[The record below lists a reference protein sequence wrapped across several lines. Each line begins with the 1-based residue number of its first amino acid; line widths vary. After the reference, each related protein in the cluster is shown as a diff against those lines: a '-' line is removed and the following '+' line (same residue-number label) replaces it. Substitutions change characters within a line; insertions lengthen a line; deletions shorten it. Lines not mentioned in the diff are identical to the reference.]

1 MKKPNKNTRI
11 SFSVYKHTIGRQSVN
26 ICGVIQYPLAIHR
39 LEREQD
45 ELDSGTRKRFSSMWM
60 ITHIPTGMSVGITG
74 SWNYCKG
81 FVDELG
87 NHSVFLMVTSDTLT
101 DHPDY
106 SDLIEKYT
114 SYKHRNIDG

>member
-1 MKKPNKNTRI
+1 MKKPNKNTRV
-11 SFSVYKHTIGRQSVN
+11 SFNVFRHVDGRVPVN
-26 ICGVIQYPLAIHR
+26 ICGVLEYPLAIHR
-39 LEREQD
+39 LIYEQEEMD
-45 ELDSGTRKRFSSMWM
+45 AGSRKRFSSRWTV
-60 ITHIPTGMSVGITG
+60 THLPTGMSCGIQG

-87 NHSVFLMVTSDTLT
+87 NHSVFLMVTSETLT

-106 SDLIEKYT
+106 RDLLDKYS